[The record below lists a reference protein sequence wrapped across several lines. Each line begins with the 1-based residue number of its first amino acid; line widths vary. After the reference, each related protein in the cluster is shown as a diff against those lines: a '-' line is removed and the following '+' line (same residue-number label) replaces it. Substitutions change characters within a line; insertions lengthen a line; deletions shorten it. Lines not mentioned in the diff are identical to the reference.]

1 MSTALAT
8 RRRLY
13 ARKTAERR
21 SQRRE
26 RQGHVERCRSPP
38 LVLGAPASTALP
50 HRCLHERNSAECRS
64 QSRERRGRVQS
75 LLAAGSEPPRR
86 RKQREPAAEER
97 QPSAVLALG
106 VLALGVL
113 ALGTVLAWVK
123 QCVATLRPPDLI
135 PLSVV
140 RSRRPEMQDRA
151 RRPLACRR
159 QGAVSAAAEG
169 CGEAPVPS
177 TAADD
182 SAGMPDPSTVAESA
196 RAGMPAPSIAVD
208 PSSSA
213 ASSAGAGMVQS
224 ESRPRADP
232 CARQVQEAASAGAL
246 WPAIR

>member
-26 RQGHVERCRSPP
+26 RRGHVERCRSPP

-97 QPSAVLALG
+97 QPSAVLAKG
-106 VLALGVL
+106 VLVQGVL
-113 ALGTVLAWVK
+113 ALGTVLALVK
-123 QCVATLRPPDLI
+123 QWEATLRPPDWI

-151 RRPLACRR
+151 RRLLACRR
-159 QGAVSAAAEG
+159 QGAVSLAAEG

-182 SAGMPDPSTVAESA
+182 SAGMPDPSIVAESA

-213 ASSAGAGMVQS
+213 ASSAGAGMAQS

-232 CARQVQEAASAGAL
+232 CARQVQEAASAGA
-246 WPAIR
+246 

>member
-26 RQGHVERCRSPP
+26 RRGHVERCRSPP

-97 QPSAVLALG
+97 QPSAVLAQG
-106 VLALGVL
+106 VLAQGVL
-113 ALGTVLAWVK
+113 ALGTVLALVK
-123 QCVATLRPPDLI
+123 QWEATLRPPDWI

-151 RRPLACRR
+151 RRLLACRR
-159 QGAVSAAAEG
+159 QGAVSSAAEG

-182 SAGMPDPSTVAESA
+182 SAGMPDPSIVAESA

-213 ASSAGAGMVQS
+213 ASSAGAGMAQS

-232 CARQVQEAASAGAL
+232 CARQVQEAASAGA
-246 WPAIR
+246 

>member
-26 RQGHVERCRSPP
+26 RRGHVERCRSPP

-97 QPSAVLALG
+97 QPSAVLAQG
-106 VLALGVL
+106 VLAQGVL
-113 ALGTVLAWVK
+113 ALGTVLALVK
-123 QCVATLRPPDLI
+123 QWEASLRPPDWI

-151 RRPLACRR
+151 RRLLACRR
-159 QGAVSAAAEG
+159 QGAVSSAAEG

-182 SAGMPDPSTVAESA
+182 SAGMPDPSIVAESA

-213 ASSAGAGMVQS
+213 ASSAGAGMAQS

-232 CARQVQEAASAGAL
+232 CARQVQEAASAGA
-246 WPAIR
+246 

>member
-8 RRRLY
+8 SRRLH
-13 ARKTAERR
+13 ARKTVERR

-97 QPSAVLALG
+97 QPSAVLAQ
-106 VLALGVL
+106 GVL
-113 ALGTVLAWVK
+113 ALGTVLALVK
-123 QCVATLRPPDLI
+123 QCEATLRSPDLI

-140 RSRRPEMQDRA
+140 CSRRPEMQDRA
-151 RRPLACRR
+151 RRLLASRR
-159 QGAVSAAAEG
+159 QGAVSSAAEG

-182 SAGMPDPSTVAESA
+182 SAGMPDPSIVAESA
-196 RAGMPAPSIAVD
+196 RAGVPAPSIAVD

-213 ASSAGAGMVQS
+213 ASSAGAGMAQS

-232 CARQVQEAASAGAL
+232 CARQVQEAASAGA
-246 WPAIR
+246 

>member
-26 RQGHVERCRSPP
+26 RRGHVERCRSPP
-38 LVLGAPASTALP
+38 LVLGAPASTLP

-97 QPSAVLALG
+97 QPSAVLAKG
-106 VLALGVL
+106 VLAQGVL
-113 ALGTVLAWVK
+113 ALGTVLALVK
-123 QCVATLRPPDLI
+123 QWEATLRPPDWI
-135 PLSVV
+135 RLSVV

-151 RRPLACRR
+151 RRLLACRR
-159 QGAVSAAAEG
+159 QGAVSSAAEG

-182 SAGMPDPSTVAESA
+182 SAGMPDPSIVAESA

-213 ASSAGAGMVQS
+213 ASSAGAGMAQS

-232 CARQVQEAASAGAL
+232 CARQVQEAASAGA
-246 WPAIR
+246 

>member
-13 ARKTAERR
+13 ARKSAARR

-26 RQGHVERCRSPP
+26 RRGHVERCRSPP

-97 QPSAVLALG
+97 QPSAVLAQ
-106 VLALGVL
+106 GVL
-113 ALGTVLAWVK
+113 ALGTVLALVK
-123 QCVATLRPPDLI
+123 QWEATLRPPDWI

-151 RRPLACRR
+151 RRLLACRR
-159 QGAVSAAAEG
+159 QGAVSLAAEG

-182 SAGMPDPSTVAESA
+182 SAGMPDPSIVAESA

-213 ASSAGAGMVQS
+213 ASSAGAGMAHS

-232 CARQVQEAASAGAL
+232 CARQVQEAASAGA
-246 WPAIR
+246 

>member
-13 ARKTAERR
+13 AHKTAERR

-26 RQGHVERCRSPP
+26 RRGHVERCRSPP

-97 QPSAVLALG
+97 QPSAVLAKG
-106 VLALGVL
+106 VLAQGVL
-113 ALGTVLAWVK
+113 ALGTVLALVK
-123 QCVATLRPPDLI
+123 QWEATLRPPDWI

-151 RRPLACRR
+151 RRLLACRR
-159 QGAVSAAAEG
+159 QGAVSSAAEG

-182 SAGMPDPSTVAESA
+182 SAGMPDPSIVAESA

-213 ASSAGAGMVQS
+213 ASSAGAGMAQS

-232 CARQVQEAASAGAL
+232 CARQVQEAASAGA
-246 WPAIR
+246 

>member
-26 RQGHVERCRSPP
+26 RRGHVERCRSPP

-97 QPSAVLALG
+97 QPSAVLAKG
-106 VLALGVL
+106 VLAQGVL
-113 ALGTVLAWVK
+113 ALGTVLALVK
-123 QCVATLRPPDLI
+123 QWEATLRPPDWI

-151 RRPLACRR
+151 RRLLACRR
-159 QGAVSAAAEG
+159 QGAVSLAAEG

-182 SAGMPDPSTVAESA
+182 SAGMPDPSIVAESA

-213 ASSAGAGMVQS
+213 ASSAGAGMAQS

-232 CARQVQEAASAGAL
+232 CARQVQEAASAGA
-246 WPAIR
+246 

>member
-13 ARKTAERR
+13 ARKSAERR

-26 RQGHVERCRSPP
+26 RRGHVERCRSPP

-86 RKQREPAAEER
+86 RKQREPSAEER
-97 QPSAVLALG
+97 QPSAVLAKG
-106 VLALGVL
+106 VLAQGVL
-113 ALGTVLAWVK
+113 ALGTVLALVK
-123 QCVATLRPPDLI
+123 QWEATLRPPDWI

-151 RRPLACRR
+151 RRLLACRR
-159 QGAVSAAAEG
+159 QGAVSSAAEG

-182 SAGMPDPSTVAESA
+182 SAGMPDPSIVAESA

-213 ASSAGAGMVQS
+213 ASSAGAGMAQS

-232 CARQVQEAASAGAL
+232 CARQVQEAASAGA
-246 WPAIR
+246 

>member
-8 RRRLY
+8 R
-13 ARKTAERR
+13 
-21 SQRRE
+21 
-26 RQGHVERCRSPP
+26 HVERCRSPP

-86 RKQREPAAEER
+86 RKQREPAEER
-97 QPSAVLALG
+97 QPSAVLAKG
-106 VLALGVL
+106 VLAQGVL
-113 ALGTVLAWVK
+113 ALGTVLALVK
-123 QCVATLRPPDLI
+123 QWEATLRPPDWI

-151 RRPLACRR
+151 RRLLACRR
-159 QGAVSAAAEG
+159 QGAVSSAAEG

-182 SAGMPDPSTVAESA
+182 SAGMPDPSIVAESA

-213 ASSAGAGMVQS
+213 ASSAGAGMAQS

-232 CARQVQEAASAGAL
+232 CARQVQEAASAGA
-246 WPAIR
+246 

>member
-26 RQGHVERCRSPP
+26 RRGHVERCRSPP

-97 QPSAVLALG
+97 QPSAVLAKG
-106 VLALGVL
+106 VLVQGVL
-113 ALGTVLAWVK
+113 ALGTVLALVK
-123 QCVATLRPPDLI
+123 QWEATLRPPDWI

-151 RRPLACRR
+151 RRLLACRR
-159 QGAVSAAAEG
+159 QGAVSSAAEG

-182 SAGMPDPSTVAESA
+182 SAGMPDPSIVAESA

-213 ASSAGAGMVQS
+213 ASSAGAGMAQS

-232 CARQVQEAASAGAL
+232 CARQVQEAASAGA
-246 WPAIR
+246 

>member
-26 RQGHVERCRSPP
+26 RRGHVERCRSPP

-97 QPSAVLALG
+97 QPSAVLAKG
-106 VLALGVL
+106 VLAQGVL
-113 ALGTVLAWVK
+113 ALGTVLALVK
-123 QCVATLRPPDLI
+123 QWEATLRPPDWI

-151 RRPLACRR
+151 RRLLACRR
-159 QGAVSAAAEG
+159 QGAVSSAAEG

-182 SAGMPDPSTVAESA
+182 SAGMPDPSIVAESA

-213 ASSAGAGMVQS
+213 ASSAGAGMAQS

-232 CARQVQEAASAGAL
+232 CARQVQEAASAGA
-246 WPAIR
+246 

>member
-13 ARKTAERR
+13 ARKSAARR

-26 RQGHVERCRSPP
+26 RRGHVERCRSPP

-86 RKQREPAAEER
+86 RKQRELAAEER
-97 QPSAVLALG
+97 QPSAVLAKG
-106 VLALGVL
+106 VLAQGVL
-113 ALGTVLAWVK
+113 ALGTVLALVK
-123 QCVATLRPPDLI
+123 QWEATLRPPDWI

-151 RRPLACRR
+151 RRLLACRR
-159 QGAVSAAAEG
+159 QGAVSSAAEG

-182 SAGMPDPSTVAESA
+182 SAGMPDPSIVAESA

-213 ASSAGAGMVQS
+213 ASSAGAGMAQS

-232 CARQVQEAASAGAL
+232 CARQVQEAASAGA
-246 WPAIR
+246 

>member
-26 RQGHVERCRSPP
+26 RRGHVERCRSPP

-97 QPSAVLALG
+97 QPSAVLAKG
-106 VLALGVL
+106 VLAQGVLAQGVL
-113 ALGTVLAWVK
+113 ALGTVLALVK
-123 QCVATLRPPDLI
+123 QWEATLRPPDWI

-151 RRPLACRR
+151 RRLLACRR
-159 QGAVSAAAEG
+159 QGAVSSAAEG

-182 SAGMPDPSTVAESA
+182 SAGMPDPSIVAESA

-213 ASSAGAGMVQS
+213 ASSAGAGMAQS

-232 CARQVQEAASAGAL
+232 CARQVQEAASAGA
-246 WPAIR
+246 

>member
-26 RQGHVERCRSPP
+26 RRGHVERCRSPP

-97 QPSAVLALG
+97 QPSAVLAKG
-106 VLALGVL
+106 VLAQGVL
-113 ALGTVLAWVK
+113 ALGTVLALVK
-123 QCVATLRPPDLI
+123 QWDATLRPPDWI

-151 RRPLACRR
+151 RRLLACRR
-159 QGAVSAAAEG
+159 QGAVSSAAEG

-182 SAGMPDPSTVAESA
+182 SAGMPDPSIVAESA

-213 ASSAGAGMVQS
+213 ASSAGAGMAQS

-232 CARQVQEAASAGAL
+232 CARQVQEAASAGA
-246 WPAIR
+246 

>member
-13 ARKTAERR
+13 ARKSAERR

-26 RQGHVERCRSPP
+26 RRGHVERCRSPP

-97 QPSAVLALG
+97 QPSAVLAKG
-106 VLALGVL
+106 VLAQGVL
-113 ALGTVLAWVK
+113 ALGTVLALVK
-123 QCVATLRPPDLI
+123 QWEATLRPPDWI

-151 RRPLACRR
+151 RRLLACRR
-159 QGAVSAAAEG
+159 QGAVSSAAEG

-182 SAGMPDPSTVAESA
+182 SAGMPDPSIVAESA

-213 ASSAGAGMVQS
+213 ASSAGAGMAQS

-232 CARQVQEAASAGAL
+232 CARQVQEAASAGA
-246 WPAIR
+246 

>member
-8 RRRLY
+8 SRRLH
-13 ARKTAERR
+13 ARKTVERR

-97 QPSAVLALG
+97 QPSAVLAQ
-106 VLALGVL
+106 GVL
-113 ALGTVLAWVK
+113 ALGTVLALVK
-123 QCVATLRPPDLI
+123 QCEATLRPPDWI

-151 RRPLACRR
+151 RRLLACRR
-159 QGAVSAAAEG
+159 QGAVSSAAEG

-182 SAGMPDPSTVAESA
+182 SAGMPDPSIVAESA

-213 ASSAGAGMVQS
+213 ASSAGAGMAQS

-232 CARQVQEAASAGAL
+232 CARQVQEAASAGA
-246 WPAIR
+246 

>member
-13 ARKTAERR
+13 ARKSAERR

-26 RQGHVERCRSPP
+26 RRGHVERCRSPP

-86 RKQREPAAEER
+86 RKQRELAAEER
-97 QPSAVLALG
+97 QPSAVLAKG
-106 VLALGVL
+106 VLAQGVL
-113 ALGTVLAWVK
+113 ALGTVLALVK
-123 QCVATLRPPDLI
+123 QWEATLRPPDWI

-151 RRPLACRR
+151 RRLLACRR
-159 QGAVSAAAEG
+159 QGAVSSAAEG

-182 SAGMPDPSTVAESA
+182 SAGMPDPSIVAESA

-213 ASSAGAGMVQS
+213 ASSAGAGMAQS

-232 CARQVQEAASAGAL
+232 CARQVQEAASAGA
-246 WPAIR
+246 